1 MYMRSLNSA
10 RFHITLIAVTT
21 LLLAGAHDLRADAN
35 TITIDSAT
43 INANQLTLQGSF
55 GSGTATVV
63 FASKSLPVVATSP
76 SQVVATLNPVPHI
89 GTYTVVLTVGNK
101 TGVTFVSVAAK
112 TLEGIVAA
120 DGSVGSGT
128 GFAATHVFAG
138 HYRVSFPAG
147 TFQIGSPYVFPPALV
162 TPLFSAATPDVNYYV
177 IFGDQ
182 SGVFEVDFAGVDT
195 YFSFNLTQIY

>member
-1 MYMRSLNSA
+1 MASSRDFRRVYHSLWGSQGFVLGRPSLAEKPSAYGKRRGNVMKRQMRWLATSMLFLTTVIVFGRAQSIEMKA
-10 RFHITLIAVTT
+10 KIPFDFVAEDRALPAGEYVVTR
-21 LLLAGAHDLRADAN
+21 L
-35 TITIDSAT
+35 
-43 INANQLTLQGSF
+43 
-55 GSGTATVV
+55 GSG
-63 FASKSLPVVATSP
+63 
-76 SQVVATLNPVPHI
+76 
-89 GTYTVVLTVGNK
+89 
-101 TGVTFVSVAAK
+101 
-112 TLEGIVAA
+112 
-120 DGSVGSGT
+120 
-128 GFAATHVFAG
+128 FAG